1 MKALKYASISTKW
14 KVLSKL
20 KRNPKAY
27 ILIVYSVNNE
37 EIIIHMINI
46 LAIE

>member
-1 MKALKYASISTKW
+1 MKALKYTPIWTKW

-37 EIIIHMINI
+37 KIIIHMINI
-46 LAIE
+46 LAVE